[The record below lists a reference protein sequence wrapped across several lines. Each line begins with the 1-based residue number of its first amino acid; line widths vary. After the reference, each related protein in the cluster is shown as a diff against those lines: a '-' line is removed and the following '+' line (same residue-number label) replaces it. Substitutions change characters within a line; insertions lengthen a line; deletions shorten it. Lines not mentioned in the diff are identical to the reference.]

1 MISIAKYL
9 LEQTGGLT
17 QEQLQQGRR
26 ELLQRR
32 FRGGAKATESATLP
46 SQKVVAKAPEPITLS
61 PKKIVTSTSEDIG
74 SDIHSVKA
82 DTWMKG
88 LRKAADV
95 AVENK

>member
-46 SQKVVAKAPEPITLS
+46 SQKS
-61 PKKIVTSTSEDIG
+61 SC
-74 SDIHSVKA
+74 
-82 DTWMKG
+82 
-88 LRKAADV
+88 
-95 AVENK
+95 